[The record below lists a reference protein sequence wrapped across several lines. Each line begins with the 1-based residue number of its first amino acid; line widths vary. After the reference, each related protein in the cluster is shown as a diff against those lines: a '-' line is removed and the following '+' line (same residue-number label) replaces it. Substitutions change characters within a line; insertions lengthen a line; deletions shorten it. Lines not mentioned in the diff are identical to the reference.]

1 MRAFKRYSRGGFTL
15 VELMIVVAII
25 GVLAAL
31 AIYGVRRYLQSAK
44 TSEAKNGIGA
54 IIRGA
59 VGAYERETTAN
70 ESVTEGGV
78 SAAFNHDVCGSAQQV
93 PVGNPPAGNKYQP
106 ASSSGCDF
114 ETGSALSGW
123 KCLKFTIT
131 NPIYYQYHYVGN
143 RVNGAGTGDAAYS
156 SPQAT
161 VVAPSNNAITDTTY
175 TVADGNFIAYT
186 RGDLDDDTIHSYF
199 SRTGRVNAATRTVIT
214 STQVFVSQ
222 EYE

>member
-54 IIRGA
+54 MVRGA
-59 VGAYERETTAN
+59 VGAFERESTAN
-70 ESVTEGGV
+70 ETVAEGGV
-78 SAAFNHDVCGSAQQV
+78 SAAFSHDVCGSSTVV
-93 PVGNPPAGNKYQP
+93 PAAAVPGGVKYQP
-106 ASSSGCDF
+106 DSNPGQDF
-114 ETGSALSGW
+114 ETGGALSGW

-131 NPIYYQYHYVGN
+131 NPVYYQYHYVGN
-143 RVNGAGTGDAAYS
+143 QIGPDETHAGQVTAVNAPTGAQTDGTFQGS
-156 SPQAT
+156 
-161 VVAPSNNAITDTTY
+161 
-175 TVADGNFIAYT
+175 DGEFIAYT
-186 RGDLDDDTIHSYF
+186 RGDLDNDAQHSFF
-199 SRTGRVNAATRTVIT
+199 SRTGRVNTTTRTVIT

>member
-1 MRAFKRYSRGGFTL
+1 
-15 VELMIVVAII
+15 MIVVAII

-70 ESVTEGGV
+70 ESVAEGGT
-78 SAAFNHDVCGSAQQV
+78 SAAFSHDVCGSAQQV
-93 PVGNPPAGNKYQP
+93 PAGNPPAGNKYQP
-106 ASSSGCDF
+106 SSQQVPPLDF
-114 ETGSALSGW
+114 EQGSALSGW

-131 NPIYYQYHYVGN
+131 SPIYYQYHYVGV
-143 RVNGAGTGDAAYS
+143 RVGGGS
-156 SPQAT
+156 SDSNYTSANIGH
-161 VVAPSNNAITDTTY
+161 VAPLGGTLTDTTY
-175 TVADGNFIAYT
+175 TGANGDFIAYT
-186 RGDLDDDTIHSYF
+186 RGDLDNDSIHSYF
-199 SRTGRVNAATRTVIT
+199 SRTGRVNTTTRTVIT
-214 STQVFVSQ
+214 STQVFVAQ

>member
-59 VGAYERETTAN
+59 VGAYERETTLN
-70 ESVTEGGV
+70 QLQTSGGTS
-78 SAAFNHDVCGSAQQV
+78 SAFSHDVCSSARNV
-93 PVGNPPAGNKYQP
+93 PAATPVGTKYTP
-106 ASSSGCDF
+106 NSTPNCDF
-114 ETGSALSGW
+114 ETGTGMGGW

-131 NPIYYQYHYVGN
+131 NPIYYRYGYQGTRIGTTPDDNPDSGVAYAAAPGN
-143 RVNGAGTGDAAYS
+143 PLTDATFVA
-156 SPQAT
+156 AT
-161 VVAPSNNAITDTTY
+161 QGS
-175 TVADGNFIAYT
+175 FIAWAQ
-186 RGDLDDDTIHSYF
+186 GNLDGDTIESNF
-199 SRTGRVNAATRTVIT
+199 TKNGGVNLGTRTVVT
-214 STQVFVSQ
+214 STQLFISQ

>member
-1 MRAFKRYSRGGFTL
+1 MRAFNRYSRGGFTL

-54 IIRGA
+54 VIRGA

-70 ESVTEGGV
+70 ETVAEGGT
-78 SAAFNHDVCGSAQQV
+78 SAAFAHDVCGSAE
-93 PVGNPPAGNKYQP
+93 PVPPAGGVPAGVKYQP
-106 ASSSGCDF
+106 NSAPGIDF
-114 ETGSALSGW
+114 ESGGALAGW

-131 NPIYYQYHYVGN
+131 NPIYYQYHYVGTRTSTIASDYTASVPN
-143 RVNGAGTGDAAYS
+143 HQNPAGGALSDPTFVAAT
-156 SPQAT
+156 P
-161 VVAPSNNAITDTTY
+161 
-175 TVADGNFIAYT
+175 GNFIAYT
-186 RGDLDDDTIHSYF
+186 RGDLDNDGIHSYF
-199 SRTGRVNAATRTVIT
+199 SRTGRVNTTTRTVIT